1 MNKGELVHQVETP
14 GVSYLDIA
22 LSADGKFTYAVGDDG
37 LIKEISEGIVILFL
51 FYSKE
56 LFSII
61 SQEGRTIII
70 FLFI

>member
-37 LIKEISEGIVILFL
+37 LIKEISEGIVILFCIL
-51 FYSKE
+51 FK
-56 LFSII
+56 
-61 SQEGRTIII
+61 RII
-70 FLFI
+70 FSYIPRGI